1 MNKTTA
7 SRVSQECEKSAK
19 VSEDTAIKR
28 ETPKVSAMPKVTT
41 VPEATAA
48 SEVATNKGAEIK
60 NSGALRGGE
69 VETVSP
75 LFKPNPFY
83 KPFRY
88 PWAFEAW
95 QMQQRIHWLPDE
107 VPMSDDLKDW
117 SKKLTVAEKNL
128 LTQIFRFFTQMD
140 IGVNNCYMQYY
151 GRLFQPIEIRMMLS
165 AFSNIETVHIQGYS
179 YLLETLG
186 IPEVEYQAFLEY
198 KAMSD
203 KWDLMQNFG
212 GESLQEIALTLAH
225 FSGFG
230 EGVQLFA
237 SFVMLMNFPRFNKMK
252 GMGQIVSWSI
262 RDETL
267 HVHSMTHLFR
277 VLIEEHPF
285 LWTEALRQKI
295 RMICQQVVSLEDVFI
310 DLAFEMGPVE
320 GLTAEETKRYVR
332 YIANRRLT
340 QLGLEPLYDVHEDPL
355 PWMEEMTS
363 GIEFANFFENRAT
376 EYAKAATKGT
386 WDDAFATFESQT
398 GDKKA

>member
-1 MNKTTA
+1 MTQTQQT
-7 SRVSQECEKSAK
+7 SPLK
-19 VSEDTAIKR
+19 VAPEDK
-28 ETPKVSAMPKVTT
+28 K
-41 VPEATAA
+41 EAP
-48 SEVATNKGAEIK
+48 
-60 NSGALRGGE
+60 

-75 LFKPNPFY
+75 LFKHNPIY

-95 QMQQRIHWLPDE
+95 QTQQRIHWLPDE
-107 VPMSDDLKDW
+107 VSMADDLKDW
-117 SKKLTVAEKNL
+117 NNKLTDAEKNL
-128 LTQIFRFFTQMD
+128 LMQIFRFFTQMD

-186 IPEVEYQAFLEY
+186 IPDTEYQAFLSY
-198 KAMSD
+198 KAMSE
-203 KWDLMQNFG
+203 KWEYMQDFG
-212 GESLQEIALTLAH
+212 GDSLQDIALTLAF

-277 VLIEEHPF
+277 TLIEEHPF
-285 LWTEALRQKI
+285 LWTEALREKI
-295 RMICQQVVSLEDVFI
+295 KRVCEKIVSLEDSFI
-310 DLAFEMGPVE
+310 DLAFELGPIE
-320 GLTAEETKRYVR
+320 GLTAESTKKYIR
-332 YIANRRLT
+332 YIANRRLS
-340 QLGLEPLYDVHEDPL
+340 QLGLPAMYDVKKDPL
-355 PWMEEMTS
+355 PWMEEMTT
-363 GIEFANFFENRAT
+363 GLEFTNFFENRAT
-376 EYAKAATKGT
+376 EYAKASTKGT
-386 WDDAFATFESQT
+386 WKDAFALFDEQMAKHLV
-398 GDKKA
+398 KKATDDKATITHLKPAQ